1 MTVGNQ
7 VFPHCPD
14 AYGLFR
20 FGAATLGWDAI
31 RSDSAGERPSDSM
44 NGSVTTSQRAMFVF
58 ICFVWGTTWLAMKIG
73 ISTVSPGVFAGLRW
87 SIAGALILAYRR
99 FKGQRVMPPP
109 RLIPRLVFVSVI
121 LITLN
126 QVIQLYGLK
135 YITAGLAAVI
145 SSALTPIALLVF
157 AVAAGQERFSARQMA
172 ALSVGVL
179 GVFLLFGPAAVAGTL
194 DVWEVIGAAGVTIAC
209 LFYTAGS
216 VMTRPIMRTLEP
228 VQLAGLTDV
237 IGGMIMLVAA
247 LCVEPG
253 AWQSMAFHWGWP
265 AFLAWLY
272 LLVPGA
278 LMSTTMYFLLVRDWG
293 ASRPGT
299 YAFISPVIAVAIG
312 CGFFGEKLDWG
323 DASGMTLMLG
333 AAGLALRPAPRRVAA
348 AVVSVSAARVG

>member
-1 MTVGNQ
+1 MN
-7 VFPHCPD
+7 
-14 AYGLFR
+14 AS
-20 FGAATLGWDAI
+20 AT
-31 RSDSAGERPSDSM
+31 P
-44 NGSVTTSQRAMFVF
+44 SQRAMFVF

-73 ISTVSPGVFAGLRW
+73 ITTVSPGVFAGLRW
-87 SIAGALILAYRR
+87 SIAGALILAFRR
-99 FKGQRVMPPP
+99 FRGQRVMPPP
-109 RLIPRLVFVSVI
+109 RLIPRLIFVSVV

-157 AVAAGQERFSARQMA
+157 SVTAGQERFSPRQLSAMA
-172 ALSVGVL
+172 VGVI
-179 GVFLLFGPAAVAGTL
+179 GVVLLFGPGAAAGTL
-194 DVWEVIGAAGVTIAC
+194 DVWEVIGAAGVTIGVLC
-209 LFYTAGS
+209 YTAGS

-228 VQLAGLTDV
+228 VQLAGLTDL
-237 IGGMIMLVAA
+237 IGGLVLLVSA
-247 LCVEPG
+247 LAVEPG
-253 AWQSMAFHWGWP
+253 AWASMHLHWGWP

-299 YAFISPVIAVAIG
+299 YAFISPVIAVVIG
-312 CGFFGEKLDWG
+312 CSLFGEKLDWG

-333 AAGLALRPAPRRVAA
+333 AAWLALRPASRPEAPL
-348 AVVSVSAARVG
+348 VVRSVTN